1 MKTAFTT
8 HPVQDFFIKN
18 MKALSSRFYFAMTFH
33 SDASKLKNVRQRL
46 QAFTCMGL
54 SWFWLTVI
62 RIS

>member
-33 SDASKLKNVRQRL
+33 NDASKLNVRQRL